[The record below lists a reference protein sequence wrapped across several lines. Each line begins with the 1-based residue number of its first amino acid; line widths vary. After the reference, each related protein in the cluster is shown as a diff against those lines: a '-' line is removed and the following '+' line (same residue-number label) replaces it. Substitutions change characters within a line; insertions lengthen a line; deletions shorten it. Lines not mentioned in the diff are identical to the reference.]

1 MKTKKIKN
9 SILLILTA
17 FIWGV
22 AFVAQSEGGDAVGPY
37 TFNSVRMILGG
48 TALLPV
54 ILLMDRLRPSLK
66 RPQTAQ
72 QKKELFLG
80 GISCG
85 VLLFA
90 GSTLQQMGLFLG
102 TQAGKAG
109 FLTACYILMVPL
121 IGIFLHKKCGWN
133 VWIGVVLALAGLY
146 LLCIKDS
153 FTLQLSDGLVLLC
166 AVAFSLHILVVDHFA
181 PKVDGVRMSCIQF
194 FTCGIVGIVPMIFAE
209 MGGSMESLHQWA
221 RGFAS
226 LDAWIPILYAG
237 LFSCGI
243 AYTLQIF
250 GQEGLNPTV
259 ASLLMSLE
267 SVFSVLAGWLILKE
281 TLSAKELWG
290 CVLLFVAI
298 LLAQVDFGRKIK
310 QERLV
315 KNGMD
320 EVQ

>member
-1 MKTKKIKN
+1 MKAKKLRN
-9 SILLILTA
+9 SILLVLTA
-17 FIWGV
+17 LIWGV

-54 ILLMDRLRPSLK
+54 ILLMDRLRPSSK

-102 TQAGKAG
+102 TQSGKAG
-109 FLTACYILMVPL
+109 FLTACYILMVPV

-133 VWIGVVLALAGLY
+133 VWFGVVLALAGLY

-194 FTCGIVGIVPMIFAE
+194 FTCGIVGIVPMIFVE
-209 MGGSMESLHQWA
+209 MGGSVESLNQWA
-221 RGFAS
+221 KGFAS

-281 TLSAKELWG
+281 TLSARELWG
-290 CVLLFVAI
+290 CLLIFVAI
-298 LLAQVDFGRKIK
+298 LLAQVDFGREIK

-315 KNGMD
+315 KNGSD

>member
-72 QKKELFLG
+72 QQKELFLG

-290 CVLLFVAI
+290 CVFLFVAI

-315 KNGMD
+315 KNGID